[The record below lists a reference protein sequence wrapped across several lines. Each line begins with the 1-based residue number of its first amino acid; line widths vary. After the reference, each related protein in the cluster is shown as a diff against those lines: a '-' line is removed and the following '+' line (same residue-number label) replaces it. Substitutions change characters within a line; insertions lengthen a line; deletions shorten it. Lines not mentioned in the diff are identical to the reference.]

1 MRALVW
7 AALLLA
13 GFAAPLRAQNAAG
26 PPLRIGEYLDTA
38 ALRTALAAL
47 PPMEAEKRMSR
58 VFLLVFDSVDKPLR
72 AIPAVPRVMPK
83 HYFDAVRPL
92 VQAALRPVDPRR
104 YEPERLILVETG
116 NPARVVE
123 IFPPRRWPRV
133 TNSNEL
139 SAELGHASH
148 ELGKADSTLAGNM
161 LTAVVEMDVNEEGVM
176 TASCIRR
183 STGFAA
189 VDEMVL
195 RLVTRLRFAPM
206 LLDGEPVP
214 SAVSLPIHIE
224 FARRKPAAR
233 RRP

>member
-1 MRALVW
+1 MRGWIW
-7 AALLLA
+7 AALLLG

-38 ALRTALAAL
+38 ALRTELAAL

-72 AIPAVPRVMPK
+72 AIPAVPRVMPQ
-83 HYFDAVRPL
+83 HYLEAVRPL

-104 YEPERLILVETG
+104 YDPERLILVETG

-133 TNSNEL
+133 TNSHEI
-139 SAELGHASH
+139 SAALGHASH
-148 ELGKADSTLAGNM
+148 ALGKADSTLAGST
-161 LTAVVEMDVNEEGVM
+161 LTAIVEMDVSEEGVM
-176 TASCIRR
+176 TEPCIRR

-189 VDEMVL
+189 VDEVML
-195 RLVTRLRFAPM
+195 QSLVRLRFAPM

-214 SAVSLPIHIE
+214 SRVSLPLHIE
-224 FARRKPAAR
+224 FAHRKPAAR